1 MLSLKFSIFF
11 AAALVAATT
20 QVAQANRAAGAG
32 GEDDE
37 FDTIDGFLID
47 DYGAPGGI
55 GGGGG
60 GGGGAASAGGAHAG
74 AGFELEDSVDGGK
87 TWRRRA
93 VIGVRPGYVSPPP
106 PHFGPRN
113 LLGICTHHSPCNPIE
128 RGVFFF
134 CKHRIVF
141 ACLY

>member
-106 PHFGPRN
+106 TSGPVIFLESVHTI
-113 LLGICTHHSPCNPIE
+113 LLAILLRVGC
-128 RGVFFF
+128 FFF
-134 CKHRIVF
+134 FSNRNVF
-141 ACLY
+141 ACMY